1 MSTTY
6 FHMTLCFYSSHMYI
20 KAVLHTDCHAN
31 TPPMVHMQNLHCLTN
46 LDHHFFHPL
55 TLSLFQLGKCE
66 WERKLKREGC
76 GRGKRSPARM
86 EAAACWANVLFPL
99 LHKYMPTFT
108 HKTHALSTWSSQNQS
123 KAPQCALFSW
133 GRGKKRDVL
142 VWKNSE
148 FDRRDAGVMWG
159 HGKTFFLLFLIRV
172 SSV

>member
-99 LHKYMPTFT
+99 LHNTCPHSHTKHTLCPHGPARTRARPHSVPCSPEAEARRGMLWCGRTVSVTDVTQVLCGVTEKHF
-108 HKTHALSTWSSQNQS
+108 SCSS
-123 KAPQCALFSW
+123 
-133 GRGKKRDVL
+133 
-142 VWKNSE
+142 
-148 FDRRDAGVMWG
+148 
-159 HGKTFFLLFLIRV
+159 
-172 SSV
+172 